1 MGSLPL
7 CSSDE
12 HWLWRRMQGPMEE
25 ISSSDFEHR
34 QVRSEALQPM
44 LEAVESR
51 QVRAHWGNWLMRL
64 FRSLLDVEVG
74 AEPEPVVV
82 ADWAAAEATK
92 IAAVVKK
99 VVICMLGECA
109 VVLIF

>member
-1 MGSLPL
+1 
-7 CSSDE
+7 
-12 HWLWRRMQGPMEE
+12 MQGLIEE
-25 ISSSDFEHR
+25 ISWSDLEHR

-44 LEAVESR
+44 LVAVESR
-51 QVRAHWGNWLMRL
+51 QVRAHEGTWLTIL
-64 FRSLLDVEVG
+64 LRSPPLEVEVEVG
-74 AEPEPVVV
+74 AEPVAV
-82 ADWAAAEATK
+82 ADWAAAEAIK

>member
-1 MGSLPL
+1 
-7 CSSDE
+7 
-12 HWLWRRMQGPMEE
+12 MQGLMEE
-25 ISSSDFEHR
+25 ISCWDLEHR

-44 LEAVESR
+44 LVAVESR
-51 QVRAHWGNWLMRL
+51 QVRAQAGTWLTML
-64 FRSLLDVEVG
+64 LRSLLLEVEVG
-74 AEPEPVVV
+74 AEPPV

-109 VVLIF
+109 VALIF